1 MNRGPTKRGRT
12 LSVTVLRNGSN
23 NVSMF
28 LFYSRAM
35 PRHLTRTDKCRH
47 VIDGATRRVGTN
59 YVGRFL
65 DSQDRWVRPP
75 GGSSAPCG
83 RARGARLFTHAGI
96 MHELPL
102 IVFQIDYSKCPI
114 QLPAVPPA
122 HHLPMRVL
130 AQMRH
135 RKLGETGGHGH
146 SNLHLEPTLASW
158 HPRMA
163 RPRALAQASVERPR
177 DEAPP
182 ATSWRPAGASQL
194 LPPATLLHSIG
205 LLRQA

>member
-1 MNRGPTKRGRT
+1 MGMGADHVPLQQQSATWAT
-12 LSVTVLRNGSN
+12 LTV
-23 NVSMF
+23 
-28 LFYSRAM
+28 
-35 PRHLTRTDKCRH
+35 
-47 VIDGATRRVGTN
+47 ATRSDEAPSCCSIVTRRQKCKVPHASANYSTTVG
-59 YVGRFL
+59 V
-65 DSQDRWVRPP
+65 DSSWY
-75 GGSSAPCG
+75 
-83 RARGARLFTHAGI
+83 TAGI

-114 QLPAVPPA
+114 QLPPVPPA

>member
-1 MNRGPTKRGRT
+1 MLRRSALLHAGGRRATDLSHVTESTTIAPLDLPDIEPAESQKVDHIPTARIY
-12 LSVTVLRNGSN
+12 SVGV
-23 NVSMF
+23 
-28 LFYSRAM
+28 
-35 PRHLTRTDKCRH
+35 
-47 VIDGATRRVGTN
+47 
-59 YVGRFL
+59 
-65 DSQDRWVRPP
+65 DSSWY
-75 GGSSAPCG
+75 
-83 RARGARLFTHAGI
+83 TAGI

>member
-1 MNRGPTKRGRT
+1 
-12 LSVTVLRNGSN
+12 
-23 NVSMF
+23 
-28 LFYSRAM
+28 
-35 PRHLTRTDKCRH
+35 
-47 VIDGATRRVGTN
+47 
-59 YVGRFL
+59 
-65 DSQDRWVRPP
+65 
-75 GGSSAPCG
+75 
-83 RARGARLFTHAGI
+83 

-114 QLPAVPPA
+114 QLPPVPPA

-177 DEAPP
+177 DEASP

-205 LLRQA
+205 LLRQAREATARALPQGACTGGATTRRRIAPIISSRAGSGRGVRQNRPKMPLLDVLTVRGGDAR